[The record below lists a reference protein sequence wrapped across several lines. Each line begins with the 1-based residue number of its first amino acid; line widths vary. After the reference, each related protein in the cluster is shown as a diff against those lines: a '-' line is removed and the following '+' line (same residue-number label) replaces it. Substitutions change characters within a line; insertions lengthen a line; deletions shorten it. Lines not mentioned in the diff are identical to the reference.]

1 MGSFGAHSIGFQ
13 LVKGKNIITLV
24 QFQAPQKGR
33 PSGWD
38 HKDKARWRSSAD
50 GQEIFQ
56 ESSLG
61 NFSEILLG
69 FFWDFFGILL
79 RFF

>member
-13 LVKGKNIITLV
+13 LVKGNKIITLV

-50 GQEIFQ
+50 GQEIHQ
-56 ESSLG
+56 ESSIGIFLR
-61 NFSEILLG
+61 

-79 RFF
+79 GFY